1 MKRLFLKYY
10 RPSDSGVPNKKWT
23 TNVPPSDMYDLRIHL
38 SWVLGM
44 KVFSWTNEKIGR
56 SVLRVYERS
65 GELKF
70 MINAI
75 LISNKCN

>member
-1 MKRLFLKYY
+1 M
-10 RPSDSGVPNKKWT
+10 NKKWT
-23 TNVPPSDMYDLRIHL
+23 SNVTPSDMYDLRIHL

-56 SVLRVYERS
+56 KILRVFKRS

-75 LISNKCN
+75 LVSDKM